1 MTSSALQEI
10 VALLGN
16 PAAGNPAQ
24 YLFERALNSVDL
36 DWRFLTLDVERSRL
50 SDAITGIS
58 ALGFRGCLLAPPL
71 QEAALQCIE
80 NITPSARFS
89 GGISNIT
96 LSPDGP
102 IGHMTEGR
110 GIIEALRHHVDPAS
124 QNLLIFGSD
133 TIAKATA
140 LELILAGCPKVLMC
154 DSKSEHI
161 NSIVTSLNELGDN
174 HACALEWESAIE
186 IPDDVNIVIST
197 LSSEA
202 FDDEVKGLRKELV
215 VADTALSTD
224 ASSLLSMGIEAGA
237 CVVNGLEIYAEK
249 TAIDFQ
255 TWTNLLPD
263 IDMLREALDEFLDA

>member
-89 GGISNIT
+89 GVENLAVSGSISRSSRIGDRGGWIEYFSIYRFNI
-96 LSPDGP
+96 G
-102 IGHMTEGR
+102 
-110 GIIEALRHHVDPAS
+110 
-124 QNLLIFGSD
+124 
-133 TIAKATA
+133 
-140 LELILAGCPKVLMC
+140 
-154 DSKSEHI
+154 
-161 NSIVTSLNELGDN
+161 
-174 HACALEWESAIE
+174 
-186 IPDDVNIVIST
+186 
-197 LSSEA
+197 
-202 FDDEVKGLRKELV
+202 
-215 VADTALSTD
+215 
-224 ASSLLSMGIEAGA
+224 
-237 CVVNGLEIYAEK
+237 
-249 TAIDFQ
+249 
-255 TWTNLLPD
+255 
-263 IDMLREALDEFLDA
+263 